1 MSGIMMKRIT
11 IFGSTGS
18 IGTQTL
24 SVAEQFPNQI
34 KIVGLCAGRNLRLL
48 SQQIKQWNPS
58 YVVVSQEE
66 DALELQRQF
75 PAVEVSWGEDARKEL
90 ARIPVDTVV
99 MALIGFVGLLP
110 IVEALKEGQ
119 RVALANKEPI
129 IAAGALFEGLIREYG
144 GQIFPVDSEHS
155 AIFQALHG
163 SLAEVEK
170 VILTASGGPFY
181 HTPMKDLSLVTVAE
195 AINHPKWKMG
205 KKLSVDSATLM
216 NKGLEVIEARWLFQL
231 EPDQLEVVI
240 HPQSIVHGMVQY
252 IDGSLMAHMGFPDMR
267 MPITYAISYPQRWPL
282 SLPRLNWREISGLQF
297 ESPDYDRF
305 PALKNALEVNRQGGI
320 LPAVM
325 SAANEIAVESFLSGM
340 IRFDEI
346 ISIVLQV
353 LENTVQKPVTDVN
366 SVLEADFRARH
377 QARKLILL
385 DSGK

>member
-18 IGTQTL
+18 IGTQSL

-181 HTPMKDLSLVTVAE
+181 RP
-195 AINHPKWKMG
+195 
-205 KKLSVDSATLM
+205 
-216 NKGLEVIEARWLFQL
+216 
-231 EPDQLEVVI
+231 
-240 HPQSIVHGMVQY
+240 
-252 IDGSLMAHMGFPDMR
+252 
-267 MPITYAISYPQRWPL
+267 
-282 SLPRLNWREISGLQF
+282 
-297 ESPDYDRF
+297 
-305 PALKNALEVNRQGGI
+305 
-320 LPAVM
+320 
-325 SAANEIAVESFLSGM
+325 
-340 IRFDEI
+340 
-346 ISIVLQV
+346 
-353 LENTVQKPVTDVN
+353 
-366 SVLEADFRARH
+366 
-377 QARKLILL
+377 
-385 DSGK
+385 

>member
-1 MSGIMMKRIT
+1 MSEIEMKRIT

-24 SVAEQFPNQI
+24 SVAEQFPDQI
-34 KIVGLCAGRNLRLL
+34 KVIGLCAGKNLKLL
-48 SQQIKQWNPS
+48 TRQIKQWQPS

-66 DALELQRQF
+66 DAVELQRLF
-75 PAVEVSWGEDARKEL
+75 PSVEVSWGEKARQDL
-90 ARIPVDTVV
+90 AKIPVDTIV

-110 IVEALKEGQ
+110 IVEALKAGQ

-129 IAAGALFEGLIREYG
+129 IAAGELFEGLINKYG

-163 SLAEVEK
+163 NLTEVEK

-181 HTPMKDLSLVTVAE
+181 RTPTRDLTLVTVEE

-216 NKGLEVIEARWLFQL
+216 NKGLEVIEARWLFRLKPEQL
-231 EPDQLEVVI
+231 DVVI

-252 IDGSLMAHMGFPDMR
+252 QDGSLLAHMGYPDMR

-282 SLPRLNWREISGLQF
+282 SLPRLNWRELSGLQF
-297 ESPDYDRF
+297 ETPDYDRF
-305 PALKNALEVNRQGGI
+305 PALQKAMEVNRLGGI

-346 ISIVLQV
+346 IPIVLRV
-353 LENTVQKPVTDVN
+353 LENTVQKPIVDLST
-366 SVLEADFRARH
+366 VLEADSQARH
-377 QARKLILL
+377 QAKRMILL

>member
-1 MSGIMMKRIT
+1 MKRIT

-24 SVAEQFPNQI
+24 SVAEQFPDQI
-34 KIVGLCAGRNLRLL
+34 KIVGLCAGRNLKLL
-48 SQQIKQWNPS
+48 RQQIIQWEPS

-75 PAVEVSWGEDARKEL
+75 PAVEISWGEVARKEL

-110 IVEALKEGQ
+110 IVEALKAGQ

-129 IAAGALFEGLIREYG
+129 IAAGSLFEGLIREYG

-163 SLAEVEK
+163 SPVEVEK

-181 HTPMKDLSLVTVAE
+181 RMPMKDLSLVTVAE

-231 EPDQLEVVI
+231 KPEQLEVVI

-282 SLPRLNWREISGLQF
+282 TLPRLNWQEISGLQF

-346 ISIVLQV
+346 IPIVLQV
-353 LENTVQKPVTDVN
+353 LENTVQKPVIDVN
-366 SVLEADFRARH
+366 SVLEADFQARH
-377 QARKLILL
+377 QARKIILL

>member
-1 MSGIMMKRIT
+1 
-11 IFGSTGS
+11 
-18 IGTQTL
+18 
-24 SVAEQFPNQI
+24 
-34 KIVGLCAGRNLRLL
+34 
-48 SQQIKQWNPS
+48 
-58 YVVVSQEE
+58 
-66 DALELQRQF
+66 
-75 PAVEVSWGEDARKEL
+75 
-90 ARIPVDTVV
+90 
-99 MALIGFVGLLP
+99 
-110 IVEALKEGQ
+110 
-119 RVALANKEPI
+119 
-129 IAAGALFEGLIREYG
+129 
-144 GQIFPVDSEHS
+144 
-155 AIFQALHG
+155 
-163 SLAEVEK
+163 
-170 VILTASGGPFY
+170 
-181 HTPMKDLSLVTVAE
+181 MKDLSLVTVAE

-366 SVLEADFRARH
+366 SVLEADLQARH
-377 QARKLILL
+377 QAKKIILL